1 MEDFA
6 IIVLMIV
13 VVILLMYRTQS
24 SYTSDQIRALGSSI
38 PIGQGVSS
46 AIFDILLNELKGMSV
61 VDSVNAL
68 ISQLN
73 ANGAN
78 PPLVPYASDDAIK
91 TMFDTAYKNT
101 ESGLTRTDKA
111 VLRAFS
117 QVSWEMARLPWGT
130 SGFTALA
137 YTADGVPVWAADMLA
152 QTGLTVNSSMQKVI
166 ETAKKFSGGQ
176 MQDMILAI
184 NSLLPSSV
192 TPFASVDDY
201 TLRATATLSPGS
213 TTADP
218 AVVWFVKFVSI
229 GPLYIAWVAENK
241 WKLDPNGFQFRPLK
255 EGEGGN
261 AVSMPAPGPGG
272 GNASVEMA
280 IGAPG
285 SVSFTPGKPLK

>member
-117 QVSWEMARLPWGT
+117 QVSWEMAMLPWGQVA
-130 SGFTALA
+130 GLPALA

-152 QTGLTVNSSMQKVI
+152 QTGLNVNSSMQKVI
-166 ETAKKFSGGQ
+166 ETAKKFGGGQ
-176 MQDMILAI
+176 SQDMILAV
-184 NSLLPSSV
+184 NSLLPANA

-201 TLRATATLSPGS
+201 VARIRATLSPGS

-218 AVVWFVKFVSI
+218 AILWLAKFISI

-241 WKLDPNGFQFRPLK
+241 WQLDPNGFQFRPLK

-272 GNASVEMA
+272 GNAVEIA

-285 SVSFTPGKPLK
+285 PVSFTPGQPLK